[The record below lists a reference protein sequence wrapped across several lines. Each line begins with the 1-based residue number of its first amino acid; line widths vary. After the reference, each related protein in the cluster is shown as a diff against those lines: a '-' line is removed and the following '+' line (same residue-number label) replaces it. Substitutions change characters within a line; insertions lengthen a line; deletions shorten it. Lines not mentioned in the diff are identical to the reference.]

1 MYQQEGSEKSTKI
14 TEAQAWHLDIT
25 IKFSEQLHMPILR

>member
-1 MYQQEGSEKSTKI
+1 MTHLMTKI

-25 IKFSEQLHMPILR
+25 IKFLEQLHMPNLR